1 MNKRIEA
8 IEEYLKYFPNDGKA
22 NSNLLLCQYAD
33 ELDIELSNE
42 YSYYPRVDYGM
53 FQVNEQIV
61 ACKRYYLT
69 SSTTNY
75 EQNNED
81 TLVVWKESCG
91 RYMLVGRNEHW
102 CLIEDEW
109 NELISIL
116 KSYNP
121 LDYDE
126 LNNVYVYDVENGKK
140 LINDYDEIIKGIKDK
155 VDKKIKKKELEDK
168 IHEYK
173 KMLEELKSMGALR
186 KIN

>member
-42 YSYYPRVDYGM
+42 YSYYPRISYNM

-69 SSTTNY
+69 NSTTNY
-75 EQNNED
+75 EQNFKD

-91 RYMLVGRNEHW
+91 RYMFVDRHEHYL
-102 CLIEDEW
+102 LIEDEW
-109 NELISIL
+109 NEFINIL

-126 LNNVYVYDVENGKK
+126 RNDDYIYNVENGKK
-140 LINDYDEIIKGIKDK
+140 LIDDYDEIVKRIKDK
-155 VDKKIKKKELEDK
+155 VDKKIKNSELEKKKRELEKLIKELE
-168 IHEYK
+168 
-173 KMLEELKSMGALR
+173 EE
-186 KIN
+186 N